1 MKRRAIVF
9 SACLLTTLVCAAFG
23 QSRAV
28 ELKLAAPPSAALSD
42 TKVTL
47 ILEDETAEGGKA
59 YTIMTGRLDSG
70 RGIIWESREVKAA
83 PAPDA
88 SKPKEVADLFGGV
101 TPQAYTQPI
110 LRADLPGTNGAP
122 LQALAFSGGGIKG
135 LAYAGAL
142 KALEAAKIM
151 PGIKRFSGASAG
163 AITAT
168 LLAAGY
174 DSAGIETVMRA
185 KDFGEFLDEG
195 IVNIPELM
203 KKIKNGTFDWKDWKN
218 YVDLA
223 LIAADIGGYYGV
235 CKGDK
240 FEAWMENM
248 LDAKGVGRNITF
260 GEFAAKGID
269 LNIVLCDAS
278 RGQVFIANA
287 KTAKDARVVDAV
299 RISMSIPVAFRPVTS
314 ETGGVKT
321 YWVDGGTMYN
331 YPVDLFDREANYDP
345 HSTLGFLLS
354 SEASVRNPKPAAINS
369 VVDYMGAISGSLM
382 SVQTSYMLRA
392 ADDKRTVFI
401 DPGDIGGLDF
411 SLTDPQKL
419 FLLKSGEEATTAYL
433 KAHGYWK

>member
-1 MKRRAIVF
+1 MKRRAFVLL
-9 SACLLTTLVCAAFG
+9 ACLLTTLVCAAFG

-28 ELKLAAPPSAALSD
+28 ELKLATPPSAAMSD

-59 YTIMTGRLDSG
+59 YTIMTGRLDAG
-70 RGIIWESREVKAA
+70 RGVIWESREVKAV
-83 PAPDA
+83 PPPET

-101 TPQAYTQPI
+101 MPQAYTQPT
-110 LRADLPGTNGAP
+110 LRVDLPGTNGAP

-142 KALEAAKIM
+142 RALETAKIM

-174 DSAGIETVMRA
+174 DAASMERAMRA

-195 IVNIPELM
+195 LVNIPELM
-203 KKIKNGTFDWKDWKN
+203 KQIKNGTFDWKNLKN
-218 YVDLA
+218 YLDLA
-223 LIAADIGGYYGV
+223 LIAADIGVYYGI
-235 CKGDK
+235 CRGEK
-240 FEAWMENM
+240 FESWLEDM
-248 LDAKGVGRNITF
+248 LKAKGVNYDATF
-260 GEFAAKGID
+260 GDFAIKGID
-269 LNIVLCDAS
+269 LNIVLCDTS

-287 KTAKDARVVDAV
+287 KTAKNARVVDAV
-299 RISMSIPVAFRPVTS
+299 RISMSIPMAFRPVTS

-345 HSTLGFLLS
+345 HSTMGFMLS
-354 SEASVRNPKPAAINS
+354 SEASVRNPKPAVINS
-369 VVDYMGAISGSLM
+369 VVDYMGAVSNSLM

-401 DPGDIGGLDF
+401 DPGEIGTLDF
-411 SLTDPQKL
+411 SLTDAQKT
-419 FLLKSGEEATTAYL
+419 FLVKSGEDATTAYL
-433 KAHGYWK
+433 KAHGYVK